1 MLTGQYRCEEPSE
14 ALDTSLAAMN
24 ALGARGYAFV
34 SVLAQAD
41 GSGDFYLSDSAHQG
55 VRLEYAL
62 APQAASSEA
71 ELARCNQQGASG
83 WAFKGPV
90 GYGGAVYT
98 LFVRETGGK
107 QRFVYEKMPLPT
119 ALSQAGF
126 QAQLNAQGARG
137 FRLVGPMSVGGEI
150 FNLYVKDASTTTYS
164 YSLQDITDMHLPQVL
179 LKRLETM
186 GAQGYLY
193 LGGMVLAGSTGA
205 QVYEKSSAQS
215 GRVDYHL
222 QELPDQTSLAQFLD
236 GLNERAA
243 QGYFFYGELV
253 LGGQR
258 VHKLSVR
265 GAVALRHPLAG
276 ITFP

>member
-1 MLTGQYRCEEPSE
+1 M
-14 ALDTSLAAMN
+14 
-24 ALGARGYAFV
+24 
-34 SVLAQAD
+34 
-41 GSGDFYLSDSAHQG
+41 
-55 VRLEYAL
+55 
-62 APQAASSEA
+62 
-71 ELARCNQQGASG
+71 
-83 WAFKGPV
+83 
-90 GYGGAVYT
+90 
-98 LFVRETGGK
+98 
-107 QRFVYEKMPLPT
+107 
-119 ALSQAGF
+119 
-126 QAQLNAQGARG
+126 
-137 FRLVGPMSVGGEI
+137 
-150 FNLYVKDASTTTYS
+150 
-164 YSLQDITDMHLPQVL
+164 
-179 LKRLETM
+179 
-186 GAQGYLY
+186 
-193 LGGMVLAGSTGA
+193 LAGSTGA